1 MNRLLSLAV
10 LAVILSATS
19 AAAQEPVDT
28 MADRTW
34 EELQEIVRT
43 SGLETALDS
52 VAMTSRPELED
63 ALEQLTGTLNVLAQR
78 IASDPEL
85 RSSALRT
92 AEGLVKLT
100 EIVVAEQSRV
110 LLDVLRAA
118 SEEISGADRQPRS

>member
-78 IASDPEL
+78 IAGDPEL
-85 RSSALRT
+85 RASALRT

-110 LLDVLRAA
+110 LLDALRAA
-118 SEEISGADRQPRS
+118 SGEISATHHQPPS